1 MRRLRLKISSIAL
14 AGTIV
19 LSLAG
24 MAESGAAQAKAIV
37 QQVAAGQLLAQ
48 DTFQRANQTF
58 WGTASDGQRWGGDAN
73 FITVLGRTKV
83 LPQLLGETRALL
95 AAAWRS

>member
-48 DTFQRANQTF
+48 EDPEHCAVRA
-58 WGTASDGQRWGGDAN
+58 GRARARPVGVEDAD
-73 FITVLGRTKV
+73 
-83 LPQLLGETRALL
+83 
-95 AAAWRS
+95 